1 MSNFNTVSDVI
12 QQQNAGNPIVLSFGS
27 SVGHKQ
33 VVLGAGAA
41 VLTLPNP
48 LAASD
53 WPGTFGGRAATAIP
67 FIVRAGG
74 TITAP
79 GSGVFQIDINLGTTL
94 APVVASTGS
103 VRLQPVLTSVN
114 DNWLIEIEGMWD
126 PTSTNVRGIVYG
138 WVGSLAI
145 AQAAI
150 NSNTAP
156 SLAALQFNIGVTM
169 LNANPANQVTVSIFD
184 GELV

>member
-12 QQQNAGNPIVLSFGS
+12 VQQNAGNPIVLSFGS

-33 VVLGAGAA
+33 VLLGAGAA

-48 LAASD
+48 LAAAD
-53 WPGTFGGRAATAIP
+53 WTGTFGGRAATAIS

-79 GSGVFQIDINLGTTL
+79 GAGKFQIDINLGTTL
-94 APVVASTGS
+94 APPIASTGL
-103 VRLQPVLTSVN
+103 VQLQPVLTSVN

-138 WVGSLAI
+138 WVGALNIS
-145 AQAAI
+145 QAVL
-150 NSNTAP
+150 NTNTAA